1 MRAGKEV
8 LMEVGCH
15 ILLIFGDPHGIFDQ
29 QLRPRPNHLLNI
41 TTIKLI
47 KY

>member
-8 LMEVGCH
+8 LMEVGCN
-15 ILLIFGDPHGIFDQ
+15 ILMIFGDPHGIFDQ
-29 QLRPRPNHLLNI
+29 QLRPRPIHLFNI
-41 TTIKLI
+41 TTITLI